1 MKIESVK
8 DELELTDDSVII
20 RKRGVANTLAA
31 GLNGDRAIP
40 ISTITAIQ
48 LKLGGWMPGYILFS
62 YAGSKPFNGGLID
75 ATQDP
80 DAFIFNKALNGEIQS
95 FKEKVELAMRA
106 SKQPNSSGSASQSLS
121 DELRKLVALK
131 DEGALTQD
139 EFTAAKKRLLV

>member
-1 MKIESVK
+1 
-8 DELELTDDSVII
+8 
-20 RKRGVANTLAA
+20 
-31 GLNGDRAIP
+31 
-40 ISTITAIQ
+40 
-48 LKLGGWMPGYILFS
+48 MPGYILFS